1 MEMERERFDSL
12 IRSAQAGDQEALKKL
27 LAGVRP
33 YLAKVATG
41 YADPSRA
48 SESVS
53 DLIQEAEL
61 RAWQRLPQFQGGG
74 ADAETHA
81 KFRTWLVQIVRRIVF
96 DRWRATNTQRRKA
109 PGAHMQSIDGPIG
122 SGAAD
127 SSAGASSRVP
137 PAPGPSPSAGLRE
150 EERSALVQ
158 QALAHVE
165 DPEDREIIRLYF
177 FEQMS
182 LADIAQHLGQT
193 YDRVRGQYRRGIRQ
207 LKKYLQT
214 LRTG

>member
-1 MEMERERFDSL
+1 MEREGFDSL
-12 IRSAQAGDQEALKKL
+12 IRSAQAGDEEALKKL
-27 LAGVRP
+27 LAAARP

-53 DLIQEAEL
+53 DLVQEAEL
-61 RAWQRLPQFQGGG
+61 RAWQGLQQFQGGS
-74 ADAETHA
+74 ADEETHA

-96 DRWRATNTQRRKA
+96 NRWRAMNTQRRKV
-109 PGAHMQSIDGPIG
+109 PGVRMQSIDRPTG
-122 SGAAD
+122 SLAAD
-127 SSAGASSRVP
+127 SSAGASSRGP

-158 QALAHVE
+158 QALAQVE

-177 FEQMS
+177 FEQVS
-182 LADIAQHLGQT
+182 LPDIARHLGRT
-193 YDRVRGQYRRGIRQ
+193 YDRVRAQYRRGMRQ
-207 LKKYLQT
+207 LEKYLQAFS
-214 LRTG
+214 G

>member
-1 MEMERERFDSL
+1 MEMEREGFDSL

-27 LAGVRP
+27 LVAARP

-61 RAWQRLPQFQGGG
+61 RAWQRLHQFQGGS
-74 ADAETHA
+74 ADEETHA

-96 DRWRATNTQRRKA
+96 DRWRAMNTQRRKA
-109 PGAHMQSIDGPIG
+109 PDVQMQSIDGPRG
-122 SGAAD
+122 SPSVD
-127 SSAGASSRVP
+127 SSAGASSRGP
-137 PAPGPSPSAGLRE
+137 SAPGPSPSAELRE
-150 EERSALVQ
+150 TERSALVR
-158 QALAHVE
+158 QALARVE

-182 LADIAQHLGQT
+182 LPDIARRLGHT
-193 YDRVRGQYRRGIRQ
+193 YDRVRGQYRRGVRQ
-207 LKKYLQT
+207 LQTYLQA
-214 LRTG
+214 LRSG